1 MDRKPSKDKPVIDY
15 PCTWAYTVIG
25 ADAEAVC
32 AAIAEVFDERDYA
45 AAPSRT
51 SRTGKYCSYVVELTV
66 VDEADRDA
74 LFVAINTHDDVVM
87 VI

>member
-1 MDRKPSKDKPVIDY
+1 MKHKRPNEKPVIDY

-25 ADAEAVC
+25 ADPEAVC
-32 AAIAEVFDERDYA
+32 AAIAEVFDQRDYA
-45 AAPSRT
+45 AAPSKT

-66 VDEADRDA
+66 VDEADRNA
-74 LFVAINTHDDVVM
+74 LYAAINTQNDVVM

>member
-1 MDRKPSKDKPVIDY
+1 MDPELPTRKPVIDY

-25 ADAEAVC
+25 ADAAAVC
-32 AAIAEVFDERDYA
+32 AAIAEVFDRRDYA

-51 SRTGKYCSYVVELTV
+51 SRTGKYCSYTVELTV

-74 LFVAINTHDDVVM
+74 LFVAINTHEDVVM

>member
-1 MDRKPSKDKPVIDY
+1 MNQQPPTENPAISY

-25 ADAEAVC
+25 ADANAVC
-32 AAIAEVFDERDYA
+32 EAIAEVFDQRDYA
-45 AAPSRT
+45 AAPSKT

-66 VDEADRDA
+66 VDQADRDA
-74 LFVAINTHDDVVM
+74 LFVAINAHDDIVM